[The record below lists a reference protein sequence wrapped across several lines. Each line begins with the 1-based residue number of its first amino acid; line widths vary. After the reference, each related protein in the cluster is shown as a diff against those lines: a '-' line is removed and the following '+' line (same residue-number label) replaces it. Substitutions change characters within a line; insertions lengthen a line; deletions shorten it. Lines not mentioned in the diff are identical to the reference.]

1 MEYARIG
8 RSGVWVSRLCLG
20 TNMFGAE
27 YVDDDRAIS
36 VVDAAIENG
45 INFIDTADL
54 YYDGRS
60 EEVVGKAVKRHN
72 RHELVIGTKGFSTT
86 GTGVNDRGLSRKHLM
101 EAVEGSLRRLGTEY
115 IDLYQVHWWDP
126 YTPIE
131 ETLRALDNLVRQ
143 GKIRYIGC
151 SNFAAWQLTKALW
164 VSDRLGLERFESI
177 QLLYNLKERDIEREM
192 APLCLDQEVGIIP
205 YLLLMGGLLTGTYNR
220 HSGPPKDSHL
230 ASRHAVEDKA
240 RWWNDQ
246 TFHMVSELSSIA
258 LELGYSPAQI
268 AQAWALH
275 KPGVN
280 SIVVGS
286 SRPEQI
292 AENVRA
298 VDLRLPP
305 DIMERL
311 DSL

>member
-20 TNMFGAE
+20 TNIFGAE

-86 GTGVNDRGLSRKHLM
+86 GPGVNDRGLSRKHLI
-101 EAVEGSLRRLGTEY
+101 EAVEGSLRRLRTEY

-131 ETLRALDNLVRQ
+131 ETLRTLDNLVRQ

-205 YLLLMGGLLTGTYNR
+205 YLILMGGLLTGTYNR

-230 ASRHAVEDKA
+230 SSRHALEDKA

-258 LELGYSPAQI
+258 LELGCSPTQI

-292 AENVRA
+292 AENARA